1 MTIYQYDKSFF
12 LGLDGMEA
20 NVFKHNNSCYYVELA
35 RDNVYRK
42 SVQICRQALPLCNDF
57 IIIKTH

>member
-20 NVFKHNNSCYYVELA
+20 NVFKHNNSCYYVEFA
-35 RDNVYRK
+35 RDNVSRK
-42 SVQICRQALPLCNDF
+42 LVKICKASVTLVQ
-57 IIIKTH
+57 